1 MVDSHRKPVADLT
14 WENRFQA
21 LGTAYGRP
29 QSPTELPG
37 PFRIAVSDEA
47 AALIDLDTD
56 DPAFVSTFAGN
67 RTPAGSQPFAHRYAG
82 HQFGMWVPQLGDG
95 RVVSLG
101 QVRNRA
107 GKLWDVQLKGAG
119 KTPYSRHADG
129 RAMLAS
135 TVREYL
141 VSEAMAGLGI
151 PTTRALCVI
160 GSTMQ
165 VARDT
170 WHPAAVL
177 TRLAPTHVR
186 FGSFEYL
193 FYRSQFDDL
202 APLADHVIELEF
214 PDLADQAAG
223 PARYQAWVAGVIERT
238 TDLMAA
244 WQSVGFVH
252 GVMNTDNMSVA
263 GLTLDYGPFGFM
275 DDYQPDAVF
284 NHTDETRRYA
294 FDRQPDVAL
303 WNLGCFVQAILPL
316 LSDDPDIAIGLGQD
330 LLKAYRPAFDAAY
343 SRRMAAKLGL
353 PDTPATADLRDRLLA
368 LMAGDHADFTRS
380 FRGLC
385 SAAAGDEAA
394 WLAAFTR
401 PDEAAAWL
409 RDWRAAWPVSATT
422 MAERL
427 AEANPRYVLRNYLAE
442 QAILAAQA
450 GDHAEIE
457 RLQRLLT
464 RPFDEQ
470 PAMADYAQRPPAW
483 AADLALSCTA

>member
-1 MVDSHRKPVADLT
+1 MTRANRKSIDELT
-14 WENRFQA
+14 WDNRFQA
-21 LGTAYGRP
+21 LGTSYGRP
-29 QSPTELPG
+29 QTPTELPD
-37 PFRIAVSDEA
+37 PFHIAVSDEA
-47 AALIDLDTD
+47 AALIDLDTA

-67 RTPAGSQPFAHRYAG
+67 RLPADCRPFAHRYAG
-82 HQFGMWVPQLGDG
+82 HQFGVWVPQLGDG

-107 GKLWDVQLKGAG
+107 GKCWDVQLKGAG

-160 GSTMQ
+160 GSSLK

-202 APLADHVIELEF
+202 APLADHVIELEY
-214 PDLADQAAG
+214 PDLAGQPPG
-223 PARYQAWVAGVIERT
+223 QARYQAWVAGVIERAAE
-238 TDLMAA
+238 LLAA

-284 NHTDETRRYA
+284 NHTDETGRYA
-294 FDRQPDVAL
+294 FNRQPDAAL

-316 LSDDPDIAIGLGQD
+316 LSEDPDTAIGMGQD

-343 SRRMAAKLGL
+343 NRRMAARLGL
-353 PDTPATADLRDRLLA
+353 PDTPETADLRDRLLG
-368 LMAGDHADFTRS
+368 LMAADGADFTRG

-394 WLAAFTR
+394 WLAEFAR
-401 PDEAAAWL
+401 PDDAAAWL
-409 RDWRAAWPVSATT
+409 RDWRAAWPVSASA

-427 AEANPRYVLRNYLAE
+427 PAANPRYVLRTYLAE
-442 QAILAAQA
+442 QAIRAAQG
-450 GDHAEIE
+450 GDYSEIE

-470 PAMADYAQRPPAW
+470 PDMADYAQRPPAW
-483 AADLALSCTA
+483 AADIALSCTA